1 MATLSGI
8 TGVDSPRT
16 LVVPGLLNFR
26 DLGGTPT
33 TTGRPVQP
41 RRLWRSENQTG
52 LASTSLQDLIGRG
65 LTDIVDLRTDFEVA
79 GSPSPWRCLPRM
91 RYHHFSFFR
100 EAEDDHATI
109 LDRALPWVGHR
120 IEELTGDETAD
131 SYLGFLSDRPDS
143 VVGGLRA
150 IADAPGA
157 ALVHCAVGK
166 DRTGFLVAL
175 ALSLV
180 GVADADIAADYART
194 TEAIVAVVERLWTDP
209 TYATEA
215 SDIDEARLAA
225 RPETMATVLDHLHG
239 LGGIRPLLRDFGWT
253 DDDDRRLAHHLLA
266 R

>member
-1 MATLSGI
+1 
-8 TGVDSPRT
+8 
-16 LVVPGLLNFR
+16 
-26 DLGGTPT
+26 
-33 TTGRPVQP
+33 
-41 RRLWRSENQTG
+41 
-52 LASTSLQDLIGRG
+52 
-65 LTDIVDLRTDFEVA
+65 
-79 GSPSPWRCLPRM
+79 M